1 VNALHDTVI
10 FIHCPV
16 CCANYPHYANY
27 VVCGQ
32 CVLVGRNSAG
42 GRERPQRCWVTR
54 TTSVPE
60 YPDVSSLVK
69 KLYLPLPGN
78 LCYRRGLNGGADKR
92 ATLVELNIEYKLLQS
107 PYYRSAY
114 LSSETEVT

>member
-1 VNALHDTVI
+1 MSSVANAYLSGAIVLAAAALLGHPD
-10 FIHCPV
+10 HECPRI
-16 CCANYPHYANY
+16 PRRF
-27 VVCGQ
+27 
-32 CVLVGRNSAG
+32 LPR
-42 GRERPQRCWVTR
+42 
-54 TTSVPE
+54 
-60 YPDVSSLVK
+60 K
-69 KLYLPLPGN
+69 KLYLPLPGI